1 MEALDLKHKK
11 VLVVD
16 DFANVRKSI
25 TVMLED
31 LGFVTVNE
39 ASDGNSATK
48 LIRENKYDL
57 VLCDFNL
64 GVGRDGMRL
73 LEEWRSLKLMPED
86 TIFVLITGET
96 SRSVVMSAIEFQP
109 DDYLAKPFTLDV
121 MSVRL
126 GRWFERRKV
135 LLPMLVSIDKKDWKA
150 VASSAQRIDEGH
162 PRYRSTAQKFYVE
175 ALIRQKKM
183 GEAETFLYEVLEKR
197 YQCWAQTSM
206 HRIELLQKKL
216 ETAEKGLKAVLE
228 SDPNELI
235 AYDYLVDSLVL
246 QEKDEEA
253 QTWLEEVI
261 SRAPRSIVRQL
272 RLVKVAQTNLNFRRA
287 NQAQKDI
294 LNLATD
300 TMHESVGLF
309 QSYIKNL
316 KDEALSSD
324 DSRKRDIE
332 KEITYTFKRMQQSF
346 TSDFNADL
354 FIRGMEIQDAIDVP
368 AIKTT
373 QDLDDLYNDIINAV
387 DRMIPETALFLAE
400 LYYSQERFN
409 DADEMVRAFKECFSD
424 QPEFIKTLDE
434 LQAEPI
440 SLILRSEAKALNAQ
454 GMELYDQQ
462 KYPESVRFFEK
473 ALDRSPRHPGIVLNF
488 VQAHLLMMEA
498 RGKNDQT
505 AAMCL
510 ETISR
515 LFYLSEEHYQYQ
527 RYKKLLDNVEKL

>member
-1 MEALDLKHKK
+1 MESLDLKHKK
-11 VLVVD
+11 ALVVD
-16 DFANVRKSI
+16 DFANVRQSI
-25 TVMLED
+25 TAMLED
-31 LGFVTVNE
+31 LGFVTVHE
-39 ASDGNSATK
+39 ASDGDSATK
-48 LIRENKYDL
+48 LVRESKYDL

-64 GVGRDGMRL
+64 GLGRDGMRL
-73 LEEWRSLKLMPED
+73 LEEWRRLKLMPED

-96 SRSVVMSAIEFQP
+96 SRSVVISAIEFQP

-121 MSVRL
+121 LSVRL

-150 VASSAQRIDEGH
+150 VANTAKSIDESY
-162 PRYRSTAQKFYVE
+162 PRYRSTAQKHYVE

-183 GEAETFLYEVLEKR
+183 AEAETFLFDVLEKR
-197 YQCWAQTSM
+197 YQCWAQTAL

-216 ETAEKGLKAVLE
+216 ETAEIGLKAVLE
-228 SDPNELI
+228 LDPNELI
-235 AYDYLVDSLVL
+235 AYDYLVDSLVQ

-261 SRAPRSIVRQL
+261 SRAPRSIDRQL
-272 RLVKVAQTNLNFRRA
+272 KLVKVAQTNLNFRRA

-309 QSYIKNL
+309 QNYIKNL

-324 DSRKRDIE
+324 NTRKRDIE
-332 KEITYTFKRMQQSF
+332 KEIVFTAKRMQQSF
-346 TSDFNADL
+346 AADFNAEL
-354 FIRGMEIQDAIDVP
+354 FTRGVEIQDAKDVP

-373 QDLDDLYNDIINAV
+373 QDLDELYNDIINAV
-387 DRMIPETALFLAE
+387 DRLIPETALFMAE

-409 DADEMVRAFKECFSD
+409 DADEMIRAFKICFSD
-424 QPEFIKTLDE
+424 QPEFIEILDA

-440 SLILRSEAKALNAQ
+440 SLILRSEAKVLNGQ
-454 GMELYDQQ
+454 GMELYDQE

-473 ALDRSPRHPGIVLNF
+473 ALKVSPRHPGIVLNF
-488 VQAHLLMMEA
+488 VQAHLHMMEA

-505 AAMCL
+505 TAMCL

-515 LFYLSEEHYQYQ
+515 LFYLSEEHYQYP